1 MRKIDW
7 INSWKPGNKKK
18 KFKVSIRLG
27 LIDVVYIG
35 VWVDVKSKKLKVRF
49 MLLNY
54 GFEI

>member
-7 INSWKPGNKKK
+7 INSWKSGNKKK

-27 LIDVVYIG
+27 LIDVVYIS
-35 VWVDVKSKKLKVRF
+35 VWVCAKTKNYKLRC